1 MARRPLRALP
11 AAALF
16 AVLLFVF
23 VAGLC
28 LRPMAESDLFFRLA
42 AGREILRRHGLPGT
56 NLFSFTYP
64 DYPNLD
70 TAWLF
75 EVGAVVLHRL
85 GGFPALVLAKTL
97 IVLAAFG
104 VAYRLCRARGAGAL
118 ASVAAL
124 AAAGFAGHERF
135 VERPHLFSL
144 LGEVAILS
152 AIDTLAGQSPRPVR
166 AGGLAIASVVV
177 WANLHAG
184 VFVAPMLLLL
194 AALGAGAERHGGS
207 AARLAFTAVGA
218 AAATLATPVGFGIV
232 HYLRLHLRL
241 PALHPVDEFR
251 PPSWTSDAPL
261 IVFALVTAL
270 AMTVAALADR
280 PQRPRW
286 QPLLPVGG
294 LGFLALRSVRFGADF
309 ALAAA
314 PLLAVALTSV
324 GRRLRP
330 VALRNHFP
338 VDAVATS
345 LLVGL
350 LAGATFVPRLA
361 GTVPPGLGLDTR
373 ELPLGALAFVDA
385 HGLRDRMYNDFEIGA
400 YLIFDPVNGYPR
412 HRVFVDPRLPAYP
425 EEMHR
430 VLGRADVS
438 RDEWAAAMDGY
449 GIESALLAY
458 AGINRRVA
466 WWDPERWALVFR
478 EGDARVFVRRLPRHL
493 PLIAAREIPATFTF
507 SLEEGTATVPL
518 VARPSASPVPECQW
532 HSRLGDLSFELDGAA
547 SPRVLAAYDAAL
559 SAPSGCLSAA
569 DDARLSAWR
578 AAVALAAG
586 EGTGALAMADRALA
600 HGDRDVSTLSNRA
613 LALEMLGRRGEAA
626 AAWGRVAE
634 RAPGTALEGRA
645 RERAERLGR

>member
-1 MARRPLRALP
+1 
-11 AAALF
+11 
-16 AVLLFVF
+16 
-23 VAGLC
+23 
-28 LRPMAESDLFFRLA
+28 MAESDLFFRLA
-42 AGREILRRHGLPGT
+42 AGREILGRHGLPGT

-64 DYPNLD
+64 DYPDLD

-75 EVGAVVLHRL
+75 EVGSIVLHRL
-85 GGFPALVLAKTL
+85 GGFPSLVLAKTVV
-97 IVLAAFG
+97 VLAAFG
-104 VAYRLCRARGAGAL
+104 VAYWLCRARGAGAL

-144 LGEVAILS
+144 LGEVAILF
-152 AIDTLAGQSPRPVR
+152 AIDTLAGEPPRPAR
-166 AGGLAIASVVV
+166 AGGLVIAAVVV

-184 VFVAPMLLLL
+184 VFVAPMLLWL
-194 AALGAGAERHGGS
+194 AAVGAGAEHRGGP
-207 AARLAFTAVGA
+207 AARLAVTAVGA
-218 AAATLATPVGFGIV
+218 AAAALATPVGFGIV

-261 IVFALVTAL
+261 IVFALATGL
-270 AMTVAALADR
+270 AMTAAALGGRRR
-280 PQRPRW
+280 PPRW
-286 QPLLPVGG
+286 HRLLPVAG
-294 LGFLALRSVRFGADF
+294 LGFLAARSVRFGADF

-314 PLLAVALTSV
+314 PLLAVALTAV
-324 GRRLRP
+324 GRRLRL
-330 VALRNHFP
+330 VAFSTRFP
-338 VDAVATS
+338 ARAVATS

-361 GTVPPGLGLDTR
+361 GTVPADLGLDAR
-373 ELPLGALAFVDA
+373 ELPLRALAFVDQ

-400 YLIFDPVNGYPR
+400 YLIFDPVNGYPQ

-430 VLGRADVS
+430 LLGRADVS
-438 RDEWAAAMDGY
+438 RDEWAAAMDRY
-449 GIESALLAY
+449 GVESALLAY

-493 PLIAAREIPATFTF
+493 PLIAAREIPATFAF

-518 VARPSASPVPECQW
+518 VARPFASPVPECQW
-532 HSRLGDLSFELDGAA
+532 QSRLGDLSFELDGAA

-559 SAPSGCLSAA
+559 SAPSGCLSGAEE
-569 DDARLSAWR
+569 ARLAAWR
-578 AAVALAAG
+578 GAVALAAG
-586 EGTGALAMADRALA
+586 EGTGALALTDRALA
-600 HGDRDVSTLSNRA
+600 HGDREVSTFSNRA
-613 LALEMLGRRGEAA
+613 LALEMLGRLAEAA

-634 RAPGTALEGRA
+634 RSPGTALERRA
-645 RERAERLGR
+645 RERVERLER